1 MVRKND
7 MVNKKKRAT
16 QGEPP
21 SVKGPDG
28 TEETPYPGN
37 GADAVEVGG
46 DPIEDVED
54 LHGAAEDPPGQADE
68 VGGAEDDPG
77 GEPSEDSEP
86 EGPVDP
92 EESLKEELE
101 ILQDDLVRLQDQ
113 HLRLAA
119 DFENY
124 RKRVSAE
131 LSSGWIR
138 AQADLAGA
146 LLDGLDDLQR
156 VSRFTSE
163 DATLDT
169 LIEGVDLVER
179 KLLKALT
186 DAGLEALDPTGEPF
200 DPNTMEAVMR
210 VPTEEDGQDETVHQV
225 FQKGYLFKDQLV
237 RPARVSVYK
246 DDD

>member
-1 MVRKND
+1 MVRKNEMKRD
-7 MVNKKKRAT
+7 EKKAVH
-16 QGEPP
+16 GEEP
-21 SVKGPDG
+21 
-28 TEETPYPGN
+28 
-37 GADAVEVGG
+37 EVGDG
-46 DPIEDVED
+46 STREEER
-54 LHGAAEDPPGQADE
+54 AA
-68 VGGAEDDPG
+68 
-77 GEPSEDSEP
+77 
-86 EGPVDP
+86 P
-92 EESLKEELE
+92 EEIREGASQEALPEEEARSEEAPQAEGASGPEAGLDGEVE
-101 ILQDDLVRLQDQ
+101 ILQEDLARLRDQ

-131 LSSGWIR
+131 LASGWVR

-163 DATLDT
+163 DATLEA

-186 DAGLEALDPTGEPF
+186 DAGLQAVDPAGEAF
-200 DPNTMEAVMR
+200 DPNTMEAMMR
-210 VPTEEDGQDETVHQV
+210 VPAEEEGQDETVHQV
-225 FQKGYLFKDQLV
+225 FQKGYLFRDQLV

>member
-1 MVRKND
+1 MI
-7 MVNKKKRAT
+7 NKKKKAT

-21 SVKGPDG
+21 PVRGPDG
-28 TEETPYPGN
+28 AEETASPVN
-37 GADAVEVGG
+37 GADPVEVG
-46 DPIEDVED
+46 DDLIEDVED
-54 LHGAAEDPPGQADE
+54 LHGVGEGLPGLAD
-68 VGGAEDDPG
+68 GTGG
-77 GEPSEDSEP
+77 GEDGPGEEPSGDREP

-92 EESLKEELE
+92 EESLKAEME
-101 ILQDDLVRLQDQ
+101 ILQDDLGQLQDR

-131 LSSGWIR
+131 LSSGWVR

-156 VSRFTSE
+156 VSGFTSE

-200 DPNTMEAVMR
+200 DPNTMEAMMR
-210 VPTEEDGQDETVHQV
+210 VPTEEEGQDETVHQV